1 MRQSTEE
8 PLLQLGL
15 EAGQRELLRVQQIP
29 LAVEADLHLQLLAAG
44 LLCSPSVRTRAHDE
58 PVVSTFRSDK

>member
-8 PLLQLGL
+8 PLLLLWL

-29 LAVEADLHLQLLAAG
+29 LAVEANLHLQLLAAG

>member
-8 PLLQLGL
+8 PLLLLGL
-15 EAGQRELLRVQQIP
+15 QVGQRELLRVQQIP
-29 LAVEADLHLQLLAAG
+29 LAVEADLHPQLLAPG